1 VQWQYLNG
9 SHTLLSSGVDAAVLT
24 LTLPAPG
31 V

>member
-24 LTLPAPG
+24 LTLPAAG